1 MTISR
6 TRATL
11 AGLAAFLSVGVMT
24 SSESWAV
31 SQAEANNWN
40 YLRPNGRD
48 NATTA
53 IKTYIM
59 HRGAHTN
66 DRSKIV
72 ENTKEAMIAANADAN
87 GAELDIMNTHDQGPI
102 GSHDVTWGRLMA
114 STLDRYNRKTDS
126 VFYPWNPNHQYT
138 STDAGPCT
146 RSVQLNCPFGST
158 DFNDVWNKAPGLQYF
173 DWQVDR
179 TTNNKPTYGRN
190 TTFEIQTASSI
201 IRHAL
206 VSLENLTIFL
216 DTRSTNAL
224 RALVDSLKTL
234 DAKSK
239 RRVVFKADVYD
250 MAGYEAGKVD
260 LARYDVFKK
269 AVKRSMDL
277 LQGFP
282 YIMQIQSSWTFGK
295 ATSGDSGAYLRRQM
309 DNGAMARDLD
319 SIGRTSGVT
328 DFAGVEFGQGN
339 TGTAEWFS
347 ANGLSMDIVSLY
359 NHMGIAFWPQGEFRV
374 NGRLMRARADGTCC
388 NEIGLTIA
396 SIGGYY
402 EDDAKVSAFTLDENV
417 QGVIDISRTLYPSYW
432 NGYGG

>member
-1 MTISR
+1 
-6 TRATL
+6 
-11 AGLAAFLSVGVMT
+11 
-24 SSESWAV
+24 
-31 SQAEANNWN
+31 
-40 YLRPNGRD
+40 
-48 NATTA
+48 
-53 IKTYIM
+53 M

-72 ENTKEAMIAANADAN
+72 ENTKEAMIAANAEAN

-102 GSHDVTWGRLMA
+102 GSHDVYWGRLM
-114 STLDRYNRKTDS
+114 SYTLDQFNRRTDS
-126 VFYPWNPNHQYT
+126 VFYPWNPNHQNDSSHT
-138 STDAGPCT
+138 GSCT
-146 RSVQLNCPFGST
+146 NSVRLNCAFGSVE
-158 DFNDVWNKAPGLQYF
+158 FNNVWNNARGLQYW

-179 TTNNKPTYGRN
+179 TTNRNPTYGRP

-206 VSLENLTIFL
+206 VSTNLTIFL

-234 DAKSK
+234 DVNSK
-239 RRVVFKADVYD
+239 RRVVFKADPYD
-250 MAGYEAGKVD
+250 MAGYEAGRVD
-260 LARYDVFKK
+260 LASYEVFKR
-269 AVKRSMDL
+269 AANRSMAL

-295 ATSGDSGAYLRRQM
+295 AMSGTSGAYLRRQIA
-309 DNGAMARDLD
+309 NGAMARDLD
-319 SIGRTSGVT
+319 SIGRNNGVT

-347 ANGLSMDIVSLY
+347 ANGLSMDTVSLY
-359 NHMGIAFWPQGEFRV
+359 NHMGIAFWPQGEFRN

-396 SIGGYY
+396 SIGGFYQ
-402 EDDAKVSAFTLDENV
+402 DDAKVSAFTLDENV
-417 QGVIDISRTLYPSYW
+417 QDVIDISRTLYPSYW